1 MPDKVTVI
9 IPTYNRSDSILRTL
23 KSIINQS
30 YRPLDIVIIDDG
42 SQDNTKDVLQPHLAG
57 GGQLYYKIFLSGKCG
72 CFSC

>member
-30 YRPLDIVIIDDG
+30 YRPLDIVIIDVRIIPKTSFNHI
-42 SQDNTKDVLQPHLAG
+42 SQEGIIVL
-57 GGQLYYKIFLSGKCG
+57 
-72 CFSC
+72 

>member
-42 SQDNTKDVLQPHLAG
+42 SQDNTKDVLQPYLAG
-57 GGQLYYKIFLSGKCG
+57 GTIVL
-72 CFSC
+72 